1 MKTILVTGSNGGIGS
16 AIAARM
22 KQIGFFV
29 IGIDNSPDKNNLD
42 EFIIS
47 DLNDLVL
54 NENKVEQLTSTI
66 DELSNS
72 HNFYA
77 LVNNAAIQ
85 ILGDIK
91 SIKINDFQKTL
102 NINVIAPFIL
112 SKILYKQL
120 QNNKGSIV
128 NIGSVHSKLS
138 KPGFLLYSTSKSALK
153 GMSNA
158 MSLEM
163 GDKVRVNSIHPAAV
177 NTQMLK
183 DGLTD
188 EGFLNLQNFHPTRSI
203 SSPEEVAICVEFLI
217 NNRLQFLNGSN
228 IELDGGISSR
238 LHDPQ

>member
-42 EFIIS
+42 EFISS

-54 NENKVEQLTSTI
+54 NEKNVEQLTSTI
-66 DELSNS
+66 NELSKS

-102 NINVIAPFIL
+102 N
-112 SKILYKQL
+112 KL
-120 QNNKGSIV
+120 Q
-128 NIGSVHSKLS
+128 
-138 KPGFLLYSTSKSALK
+138 
-153 GMSNA
+153 
-158 MSLEM
+158 
-163 GDKVRVNSIHPAAV
+163 KVLM
-177 NTQMLK
+177 TY
-183 DGLTD
+183 
-188 EGFLNLQNFHPTRSI
+188 
-203 SSPEEVAICVEFLI
+203 
-217 NNRLQFLNGSN
+217 
-228 IELDGGISSR
+228 
-238 LHDPQ
+238 